1 LKTQSKKN
9 ELLELSVAEAKKWL
23 SYGLKKKEEKEI
35 NNLLIGGNED
45 HLIESFHKKLEFG
58 TGGMRGLIGIGSNRI
73 NSYTIS
79 LATQGLCNYL
89 KKTCENA
96 KSAVIAY
103 DSRRFSKEF
112 GNQTAKIF
120 SANNIKSYIFSDLRP
135 TPELSFAV
143 RELNCS
149 CGIVITA
156 SHNPKEY
163 NGYKV
168 YWNDGGQITSPHDKN
183 IISEVEKITDF
194 NQINFNFNNDLIV
207 EIDSEIDKKYIEK
220 IQSLSLYDNS
230 KSKLKIIFSSLH
242 GTGITQIPHALKAFG
257 FKNIISVKSQE
268 LPDPEFSTVHSPNP
282 EDIDA
287 LDLGI
292 KKLIKEK
299 GDILIATDPDSD
311 RVGVALNHN
320 EKIKILNGNQLATL
334 IVYYSLINLKLNKMN
349 KTPYVAK
356 TIVTTRLID
365 LIARDFG
372 VKSYSTLT
380 GFKYIAELI
389 KNKKN
394 EKFIAGGEESYGY
407 LVDEFV
413 RDKDA
418 IISCAFICEIANWA
432 KENNKSLNDIMDEIY
447 NTYGLFIEKLYTIKM
462 EGIKGTNKINEIME
476 RFRTKPPQ
484 TILGDKVKEVIDY
497 NKKVKNPV
505 INVKSNVIQLISENN
520 YSMTL
525 RPSGTE
531 PKIKFYFSLSD
542 YNSDE
547 NKKKL
552 LNLIDKEIVKI
563 KKNYE

>member
-1 LKTQSKKN
+1 MQSRASDLIKISRI
-9 ELLELSVAEAKKWL
+9 EAEKWL
-23 SYGLKKKEEKEI
+23 SNGLEKKDAKEI
-35 NNLLIGGNED
+35 RDLLSVGNENN
-45 HLIESFHKKLEFG
+45 LIESFHKKLEFG
-58 TGGMRGLIGIGSNRI
+58 TGGIRGLIGIGSNKI
-73 NSYTIS
+73 NTYTIS
-79 LATQGLCNYL
+79 IATQGLCNYL
-89 KKTCENA
+89 NKINSDI

-112 GNQTAKIF
+112 GHQTAKIF

-183 IISEVEKITDF
+183 IISEVEKINDF
-194 NQINFNFNNDLIV
+194 NQINFNFNSELIK
-207 EIDSEIDKKYIEK
+207 EIDSKIDKKYIDK

-230 KSKLKIIFSSLH
+230 RSKLKIIFSSLH
-242 GTGITQIPHALKAFG
+242 GTGITQIPNALKAFG
-257 FKNIISVKSQE
+257 FKNISSVKSQE
-268 LPDPEFSTVHSPNP
+268 LPDPEFSTVNSPNP
-282 EDIDA
+282 EDLDA

-292 KKLIKEK
+292 KKLKKEK
-299 GDILIATDPDSD
+299 ADILLATDPDSD
-311 RVGVALNHN
+311 RVGVALYDN
-320 EKIKILNGNQLATL
+320 EKIKILNGNQLASL
-334 IVYYSLINLKLNKMN
+334 IVYYSLINLDLNKLS
-349 KTPYVAK
+349 KPPYVAK

-365 LIARDFG
+365 EIANGFG

-389 KNKKN
+389 KNKKS

-407 LVDEFV
+407 LVDDFV

-418 IISCAFICEIANWA
+418 IISCAYICEIASWA
-432 KENNKSLNDIMDEIY
+432 KDNCKSLNDILEEIY
-447 NTYGLFIEKLYTIKM
+447 DTYGLFKEKLYTIKM
-462 EGIKGTNKINEIME
+462 EGIKGSNKINDIME
-476 RFRTKPPQ
+476 KYRIAPPL
-484 TILGDKVKEVIDY
+484 TIFGDKVKEVVDY
-497 NKKVKNPV
+497 NKKVKNPI
-505 INVKSNVIQLISENN
+505 INVKSNVIQLISEKN
-520 YSMTL
+520 YSITL

-542 YNSDE
+542 DNSEE

-552 LNLIDKEIVKI
+552 SNLINEEILNI
-563 KKNYE
+563 KNNYE

>member
-1 LKTQSKKN
+1 MQSRASDLIKISRI
-9 ELLELSVAEAKKWL
+9 EAEKWL
-23 SYGLKKKEEKEI
+23 SNGLEKKDAKEI
-35 NNLLIGGNED
+35 RDLLSVGNENN
-45 HLIESFHKKLEFG
+45 LIESFHKKLEFG
-58 TGGMRGLIGIGSNRI
+58 TGGIRGLIGIGSNKI
-73 NSYTIS
+73 NTYTIS
-79 LATQGLCNYL
+79 IATQGLCNYL
-89 KKTCENA
+89 NKINSDRQ
-96 KSAVIAY
+96 SAVIAY

-112 GNQTAKIF
+112 GHQTAKIF

-183 IISEVEKITDF
+183 IISEVEKINDF
-194 NQINFNFNNDLIV
+194 NQINFNFNSELIK
-207 EIDSEIDKKYIEK
+207 EIDSKIDKKYIDK

-230 KSKLKIIFSSLH
+230 RSKLKIIFSSLH
-242 GTGITQIPHALKAFG
+242 GTGITQIPNALKAFG
-257 FKNIISVKSQE
+257 FKNISSVKSQE
-268 LPDPEFSTVHSPNP
+268 LPDPEFSTVNSPNP
-282 EDIDA
+282 EDLDA

-292 KKLIKEK
+292 KKLKKEK
-299 GDILIATDPDSD
+299 ADILLATDPDSD
-311 RVGVALNHN
+311 RVGVVLYDN
-320 EKIKILNGNQLATL
+320 EKIKILNGNQLAS
-334 IVYYSLINLKLNKMN
+334 IIIYYSLINLDLNKLS
-349 KTPYVAK
+349 KPPYVAK

-365 LIARDFG
+365 EIANGFG

-389 KNKKN
+389 KNKKS

-407 LVDEFV
+407 LVDDFV

-418 IISCAFICEIANWA
+418 IISCAYICEIASWA
-432 KENNKSLNDIMDEIY
+432 KDNGKSLNDILEEIY
-447 NTYGLFIEKLYTIKM
+447 DTYGLFKEKLYTIKM
-462 EGIKGTNKINEIME
+462 EGIKGSNKINDIME
-476 RFRTKPPQ
+476 KYRIDPPL
-484 TILGDKVKEVIDY
+484 TIFGDKVKEVVDY
-497 NKKVKNPV
+497 NKKVKNPI
-505 INVKSNVIQLISENN
+505 INVKSNVIQLISEKN
-520 YSMTL
+520 YSITL

-542 YNSDE
+542 DNSEE

-552 LNLIDKEIVKI
+552 SNLINEEILNI
-563 KKNYE
+563 KNNYE

>member
-1 LKTQSKKN
+1 
-9 ELLELSVAEAKKWL
+9 
-23 SYGLKKKEEKEI
+23 
-35 NNLLIGGNED
+35 
-45 HLIESFHKKLEFG
+45 
-58 TGGMRGLIGIGSNRI
+58 MRGLIGIGSNRI

-163 NGYKV
+163 NGFKV

-194 NQINFNFNNDLIV
+194 NQINFNFKSELIE
-207 EIDSEIDKKYIEK
+207 EIDNKIDKKYIEK
-220 IQSLSLYDNS
+220 IQDLSVYDNS
-230 KSKLKIIFSSLH
+230 RSKLKIIFSSLH
-242 GTGITQIPHALKAFG
+242 GTGITQIPNALNAFG
-257 FKNIISVKSQE
+257 FKNISSVKSQE
-268 LPDPEFSTVHSPNP
+268 LPDPEFSTVTSPNP
-282 EDIDA
+282 EDLDA

-292 KKLIKEK
+292 KKLKKEK
-299 GDILIATDPDSD
+299 ADILLATDPDSD
-311 RVGVALNHN
+311 RVGVALYDK
-320 EKIKILNGNQLATL
+320 EKIKILNGNQLASL
-334 IVYYSLINLKLNKMN
+334 IVYYSLINLDINKLSKP
-349 KTPYVAK
+349 PYVAK

-365 LIARDFG
+365 EIAKDYG

-389 KNKKN
+389 KNKN
-394 EKFIAGGEESYGY
+394 AEKFIAGGEESYGY
-407 LVDEFV
+407 LVNDFV

-418 IISCAFICEIANWA
+418 IISCAYICEIANWA
-432 KENNKSLNDIMDEIY
+432 KDNGKSLNDILEEIY
-447 NTYGLFIEKLYTIKM
+447 DTYGFFKEKLYTIKM
-462 EGIKGTNKINEIME
+462 EGISGSNRINDIME
-476 RFRTKPPQ
+476 KYRSTPPLK
-484 TILGDKVKEVIDY
+484 IFGDKVKEVIDY
-497 NKKVKNPV
+497 NKRVKNPI
-505 INVKSNVIQLISENN
+505 INVKSNVIQLISEKN
-520 YSMTL
+520 YSITL

-531 PKIKFYFSLSD
+531 PKIKFYFSLSGD
-542 YNSDE
+542 NSEE
-547 NKKKL
+547 NKNKL
-552 LNLIDKEIVKI
+552 SNLIDKEILNI
-563 KKNYE
+563 KNNYE

>member
-1 LKTQSKKN
+1 MQSGKNNLLKISK
-9 ELLELSVAEAKKWL
+9 AEADKWIL
-23 SYGLKKKEEKEI
+23 YGLKKKEEDEI
-35 NNLLIGGNED
+35 NILLSEGNED
-45 HLIESFHKKLEFG
+45 NLIESFHKKLEFG

-89 KKTCENA
+89 NKDINEN

-112 GNQTAKIF
+112 GYQTAKIF
-120 SANNIKSYIFSDLRP
+120 SANNIKTFIFSELRP

-143 RELNCS
+143 RELNCT

-168 YWNDGGQITSPHDKN
+168 YWNDGGQITAPHDKN

-194 NQINFNFNNDLIV
+194 KQINFNFNSDLIE
-207 EIDSEIDKKYIEK
+207 EIDKKIDKKYIDK

-230 KSKLKIIFSSLH
+230 GSKLKIIFSSLH
-242 GTGITQIPHALKAFG
+242 GTGITQIPNALKSFG
-257 FKNIISVKSQE
+257 FKNISSVKSQE
-268 LPDPEFSTVHSPNP
+268 LPDPEFSTVVSPNP
-282 EDIDA
+282 EDLDA

-292 KKLIKEK
+292 KKLKKEK
-299 GDILIATDPDSD
+299 ADILLATDPDSD
-311 RVGVALNHN
+311 RVGVALYVN
-320 EKIKILNGNQLATL
+320 EKIKILNGNQLASL
-334 IVYYSLINLKLNKMN
+334 IVYYSLLNLDKRKINK
-349 KTPYVAK
+349 PSYVAK

-365 LIARDFG
+365 KIARDYS
-372 VKSYSTLT
+372 VKTYSTLT

-407 LVDEFV
+407 LVDDFV

-418 IISCAFICEIANWA
+418 IISCAYICEIANWA
-432 KENNKSLNDIMDEIY
+432 KDNGKSLDIILKEIY
-447 NTYGLFIEKLYTIKM
+447 DKYGLFVEKLYTIKM
-462 EGIKGTNKINEIME
+462 EGIKGGNKIKEIME
-476 RFRTKPPQ
+476 KYRNSPPQ
-484 TILGDKVKEVIDY
+484 TIFGDKVKEVIDY
-497 NKKVKNPV
+497 NKTVKNPI
-505 INVKSNVIQLISENN
+505 INVKSNVIQLISEKN
-520 YSMTL
+520 YSITL

-531 PKIKFYFSLSD
+531 PKIKFYFSLSGD
-542 YNSDE
+542 NGEE
-547 NKKKL
+547 NKNKL
-552 LNLIDKEIVKI
+552 SNLIDEEILSI
-563 KKNYE
+563 KNIYE

>member
-35 NNLLIGGNED
+35 NNLLIGRNED

-194 NQINFNFNNDLIV
+194 NQINFNFNNDLI
-207 EIDSEIDKKYIEK
+207 DKKYIEK

-257 FKNIISVKSQE
+257 FKNVISVKSQE

-311 RVGVALNHN
+311 RVGVALNNN

-447 NTYGLFIEKLYTIKM
+447 DTYGLFIEKLYTIKM

-497 NKKVKNPV
+497 NRKVKNPV

-525 RPSGTE
+525 RQE
-531 PKIKFYFSLSD
+531 LNQKLSFI
-542 YNSDE
+542 
-547 NKKKL
+547 L
-552 LNLIDKEIVKI
+552 VCRIITAMKI
-563 KKNYE
+563 KKNYLIL

>member
-1 LKTQSKKN
+1 MQSRASDLIKISRI
-9 ELLELSVAEAKKWL
+9 EAEKWL
-23 SYGLKKKEEKEI
+23 SNGLEKKDAKEI
-35 NNLLIGGNED
+35 RDLLSVGNENN
-45 HLIESFHKKLEFG
+45 LIESFHKKLEFG
-58 TGGMRGLIGIGSNRI
+58 TGGIRGLIGIGSNKI
-73 NSYTIS
+73 NTYTIS
-79 LATQGLCNYL
+79 IATQGLCNYL
-89 KKTCENA
+89 NKINSDR

-112 GNQTAKIF
+112 GHQTAKIF

-183 IISEVEKITDF
+183 IISEVEKINDF
-194 NQINFNFNNDLIV
+194 NQINFNFNSELIK
-207 EIDSEIDKKYIEK
+207 EIDSKIDKKYIDK

-230 KSKLKIIFSSLH
+230 RSKLKIIFSSLH
-242 GTGITQIPHALKAFG
+242 GTGITQIPNALKAFG
-257 FKNIISVKSQE
+257 FKNISSVKSQE
-268 LPDPEFSTVHSPNP
+268 LPDPEFSTVNSPNP
-282 EDIDA
+282 EDLDA

-292 KKLIKEK
+292 KKLKKEK
-299 GDILIATDPDSD
+299 ADILLATDPDSD
-311 RVGVALNHN
+311 RVGVALYDN
-320 EKIKILNGNQLATL
+320 EKIKILNGNQLASL
-334 IVYYSLINLKLNKMN
+334 IVYYSLINLDLNKLS
-349 KTPYVAK
+349 KPPYVAK

-365 LIARDFG
+365 EIANGFG

-389 KNKKN
+389 KNKKS

-407 LVDEFV
+407 LVDDFV

-418 IISCAFICEIANWA
+418 IISCAYICEIASWA
-432 KENNKSLNDIMDEIY
+432 KDNCKSLNDILEEIY
-447 NTYGLFIEKLYTIKM
+447 DTYGLFKEKLYTIKM
-462 EGIKGTNKINEIME
+462 EGIKGSNKINDIME
-476 RFRTKPPQ
+476 KYRIAPPL
-484 TILGDKVKEVIDY
+484 TIFGDKVKEVVDY
-497 NKKVKNPV
+497 NKKVKNPI
-505 INVKSNVIQLISENN
+505 INVKSNVIQLISEKN
-520 YSMTL
+520 YSITL

-542 YNSDE
+542 DNSEE

-552 LNLIDKEIVKI
+552 SNLINEEILNI
-563 KKNYE
+563 KNNYE

>member
-1 LKTQSKKN
+1 MQSRASDLIKISRI
-9 ELLELSVAEAKKWL
+9 EAEKWL
-23 SYGLKKKEEKEI
+23 SNGLEKKDAKEI
-35 NNLLIGGNED
+35 RDLLSVGNENN
-45 HLIESFHKKLEFG
+45 LIESFHKKLEFG
-58 TGGMRGLIGIGSNRI
+58 TGGIRGLIGIGSNKI
-73 NSYTIS
+73 NTYTIS
-79 LATQGLCNYL
+79 IATQGLCNYL
-89 KKTCENA
+89 NKINSDR

-112 GNQTAKIF
+112 GHQTAKIF

-183 IISEVEKITDF
+183 IISEVEKINDF
-194 NQINFNFNNDLIV
+194 NQINFNFNSELIK
-207 EIDSEIDKKYIEK
+207 EIDSKIDKKYIDK

-230 KSKLKIIFSSLH
+230 RSKLKIIFSSLH
-242 GTGITQIPHALKAFG
+242 GTGITQIPNALKAFG
-257 FKNIISVKSQE
+257 FKNISSVKSQE
-268 LPDPEFSTVHSPNP
+268 LPDPEFSTVNSPNP
-282 EDIDA
+282 EDLDA

-292 KKLIKEK
+292 KKLKKEK
-299 GDILIATDPDSD
+299 ADILLATDPDSD
-311 RVGVALNHN
+311 RVGVALYDN
-320 EKIKILNGNQLATL
+320 EKIKILNGNQLASL
-334 IVYYSLINLKLNKMN
+334 IVYYSLINLDLNKLS
-349 KTPYVAK
+349 KPPYVAK

-365 LIARDFG
+365 EIANGFG

-389 KNKKN
+389 KNKKS

-407 LVDEFV
+407 LVDDFV

-418 IISCAFICEIANWA
+418 IISCAYICEIASWA
-432 KENNKSLNDIMDEIY
+432 KDNGKSLNDILEEIY
-447 NTYGLFIEKLYTIKM
+447 DTYGLFKEKLYTIKM
-462 EGIKGTNKINEIME
+462 EGIKGSNKINDIME
-476 RFRTKPPQ
+476 KYRIAPPL
-484 TILGDKVKEVIDY
+484 TIFGDKVKEVIDY
-497 NKKVKNPV
+497 NKKVKNPI
-505 INVKSNVIQLISENN
+505 INVKSNVIQLISEKN
-520 YSMTL
+520 YSITL

-542 YNSDE
+542 DNSEE

-552 LNLIDKEIVKI
+552 SNLINEEILNI
-563 KKNYE
+563 KNNYE